1 MAEENI
7 LIFGTSAD
15 PIHNGH
21 VDLVVSCV
29 KALHKRDIRINQ
41 VILMPVF
48 RRNPI
53 DTEHKNYLPLTYDI
67 RFELCQMAEEEIVEK
82 LSDPSI
88 IVQTSRLE
96 QQLGLGRERPSYTI
110 ETLEALKSSHG
121 PSARFFLLLGAD
133 AFSGDDPKFNSWYRS
148 QDILKIAS
156 LVICPRVDF
165 PVNAQFLELLRRHGA
180 NIFYLEGVVIPAI
193 SSTEIKA
200 RLMSGEDIRLLV
212 EENIFSEKA
221 AHFIKECGFVEFWI
235 SNDPGQLETQTE
247 RRNNMQT
254 LEYQIGQLLKDKGLT
269 LSLAE
274 SCTGGLISH
283 LITNVPGSSAY
294 FLGGVVAYAY
304 EAKVKLLG
312 VSWDTLKKYGA
323 VSCETVIEMADGVRR
338 VLNADI
344 GLSVCCIAGPGGA
357 TPTKPVGTGRVGLA
371 TPNGSWAK
379 DFLFN
384 FDRIGNKEA
393 MAHGALHL
401 LLTYLTQVHI

>member
-1 MAEENI
+1 
-7 LIFGTSAD
+7 
-15 PIHNGH
+15 
-21 VDLVVSCV
+21 
-29 KALHKRDIRINQ
+29 
-41 VILMPVF
+41 
-48 RRNPI
+48 
-53 DTEHKNYLPLTYDI
+53 
-67 RFELCQMAEEEIVEK
+67 
-82 LSDPSI
+82 
-88 IVQTSRLE
+88 
-96 QQLGLGRERPSYTI
+96 
-110 ETLEALKSSHG
+110 
-121 PSARFFLLLGAD
+121 
-133 AFSGDDPKFNSWYRS
+133 
-148 QDILKIAS
+148 
-156 LVICPRVDF
+156 
-165 PVNAQFLELLRRHGA
+165 
-180 NIFYLEGVVIPAI
+180 
-193 SSTEIKA
+193 
-200 RLMSGEDIRLLV
+200 
-212 EENIFSEKA
+212 
-221 AHFIKECGFVEFWI
+221 
-235 SNDPGQLETQTE
+235 
-247 RRNNMQT
+247 MQP